1 MNRDAT
7 FQGVASMNDRVMQF
21 ERQTFLN
28 LETFKRSGQG
38 VKTPVWFV
46 QDGLT
51 LYVRTGAESGKV
63 KRVRNNGRA
72 RVVPS
77 DAQGNPL
84 GEWVDAAARLVD
96 TDEAARV
103 NQMATRKYGV
113 MKAGFDMMNR
123 LQGHAWTTIRVDLP
137 EEAGR

>member
-1 MNRDAT
+1 
-7 FQGVASMNDRVMQF
+7 MNDRVVQF
-21 ERQTFLN
+21 ERKSFLN

-38 VKTPVWFV
+38 VKTPVWFA
-46 QDGLT
+46 QDGPT

-77 DAQGNPL
+77 DVQGNPL
-84 GEWVDAAARLVD
+84 GEWVDAAARLA
-96 TDEAARV
+96 EAEEAERA
-103 NQMATRKYGV
+103 NQMVTRKYGA
-113 MKAGFDMMNR
+113 MKVGFDVMNR
-123 LQGHAWTTIRVDLP
+123 LQGRDWATIRVDLP